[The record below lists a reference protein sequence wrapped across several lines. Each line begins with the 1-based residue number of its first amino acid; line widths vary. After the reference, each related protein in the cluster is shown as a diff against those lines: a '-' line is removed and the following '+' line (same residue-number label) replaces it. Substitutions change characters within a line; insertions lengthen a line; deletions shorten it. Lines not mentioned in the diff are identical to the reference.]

1 MPFELAYNHHIPYFL
16 TSNGRETQKGGPIS
30 IRNHNVPNLKK
41 NLDAKYQNE
50 YYYQMYQS
58 HHISHFRWAI
68 PEAVK
73 LELIRNYSQ
82 AHFLPFT
89 PVFQMLRS
97 YSFLRNRGL

>member
-41 NLDAKYQNE
+41 FWMQSTIQNE

-58 HHISHFRWAI
+58 HHIAHFRWAI
-68 PEAVK
+68 PKGVK
-73 LELIRNYSQ
+73 LELIRNYFQ

-89 PVFQMLRS
+89 PAFQTLRS
-97 YSFLRNRGL
+97 SSF